1 MPPRPVLKLREG
13 RPVSAVFIG
22 KGSGSNA
29 NLQEASQS
37 SQLSSDSL
45 GTPPSIPDL
54 PEPPSPSSSVGPVK
68 SGLPSPPA
76 TNSTG
81 SGSTGD
87 PATIAV
93 RNRPLS
99 LHSNGSASTSS
110 GSHNTVATPIRRSL
124 DANYVKTPSSS
135 RSSSRLADRSMDDSG
150 VDGDFGDDYDKENDH
165 NNDLDGD
172 DTARLDRKQLVGN
185 MDKSNTSSKNKA
197 ALQKAQSL
205 AQRNRLVRGL
215 HIFFIYL
222 AFLSLTLFL

>member
-1 MPPRPVLKLREG
+1 MPPRPVSKLREG

-22 KGSGSNA
+22 KGSGLNH
-29 NLQEASQS
+29 NVQETSQS
-37 SQLSSDSL
+37 LPLSSVSL

-54 PEPPSPSSSVGPVK
+54 PEPPSPSSSVCSVK

-99 LHSNGSASTSS
+99 VYSNSSASTSS

-124 DANYVKTPSSS
+124 DVISSS
-135 RSSSRLADRSMDDSG
+135 RSSSRLDDHKMDDPG
-150 VDGDFGDDYDKENDH
+150 IDGDFDDDYEKDND
-165 NNDLDGD
+165 NDNDFDGD
-172 DTARLDRKQLVGN
+172 DTAKLDRKQWIGDL
-185 MDKSNTSSKNKA
+185 DKNKISSENKA
-197 ALQKAQSL
+197 ALQRAQSL

-215 HIFFIYL
+215 L
-222 AFLSLTLFL
+222 AFSIP

>member
-1 MPPRPVLKLREG
+1 MPLRPVSKLREG

-22 KGSGSNA
+22 KGFGSNA
-29 NLQEASQS
+29 NIQEALQA
-37 SQLSSDSL
+37 SQLSSGSL

-54 PEPPSPSSSVGPVK
+54 PEPPSPSSSAGSVK

-99 LHSNGSASTSS
+99 LHSNSSASTSS
-110 GSHNTVATPIRRSL
+110 GSHNTIATPIRRSL
-124 DANYVKTPSSS
+124 DANYVKAPSSS

-150 VDGDFGDDYDKENDH
+150 VDGDFGDDYDKEND

-172 DTARLDRKQLVGN
+172 DTARLDRKQLGGHT
-185 MDKSNTSSKNKA
+185 DKSNTSNENKA

-215 HIFFIYL
+215 HIFFIHL
-222 AFLSLTLFL
+222 VFLSLALFL